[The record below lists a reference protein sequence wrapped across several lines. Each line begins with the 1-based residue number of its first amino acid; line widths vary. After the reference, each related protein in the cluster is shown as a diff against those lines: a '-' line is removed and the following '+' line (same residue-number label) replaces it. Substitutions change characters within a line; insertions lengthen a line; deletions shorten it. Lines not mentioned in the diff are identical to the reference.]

1 MHKTAVS
8 RHPRERGQ
16 AIVLMV
22 LVVVALLGMIGL
34 AVDGGRLYMERR
46 SVQNAADNAALAGA
60 YALCNSGNVVG
71 AAGTSAVQNGY
82 TPSPPNVVVV
92 VQNPP
97 SIGPNAGDAEYVAVS
112 ISSRPALTFGR
123 LVYSGTAETTAR
135 AVARC
140 SLGGGPAGWGNGLV
154 ALNPDAGN
162 VVYGPSSGCIVVNG
176 GGIFVNSSHANAM
189 YMDGGDGAT
198 CPAGTRM
205 KADWIQVV
213 GGAYLPP
220 WVPLYGNPL
229 LYMQPYPP
237 QEGQAPRLDPLASVP
252 VPPISAAAPQP
263 NMPGC
268 TPAFIN
274 SKYNGGNVVIDNHWC
289 TNQVTLYPGRYTSL
303 TITSDAGRPPTYSPV
318 ILSPG
323 LYYIDNFFTVNGDGR
338 VVGNGVTFYIATG
351 AVNLGGSGQAT
362 LSAPAVGIYEGLVFF
377 MSRANGSSFI
387 VNGGST
393 LSLTGTVY
401 GPLARIESSGSG
413 VNKTV
418 NGQFIAN
425 RFYVTGG
432 GQLAI
437 NYDSNVVYQVAGASL
452 IQLSE

>member
-1 MHKTAVS
+1 MRNSAVS
-8 RHPRERGQ
+8 SHPRERGQ

-22 LVVVALLGMIGL
+22 LVFVGLLGIVGL

-46 SVQNAADNAALAGA
+46 SVQNAADNAALAAA
-60 YALCNSGNVVG
+60 YAMCTSGNAN
-71 AAGTSAVQNGY
+71 AAAVASASQNGY
-82 TPSPPNVVVV
+82 VTSPDVGIV
-92 VQNPP
+92 VQTPP
-97 SIGPNAGDAEYVAVS
+97 SSGPNAGDDDFVAV
-112 ISSRPALTFGR
+112 IITSRPKLSFGR

-140 SLGGGPAGWGNGLV
+140 MAGNGPAGWGNGLI

-176 GGIFVNSSHANAM
+176 GGIFVNSSHSSAM
-189 YMDGGDGAT
+189 YLDGGDGST

-213 GGAYLPP
+213 GGAYLPS

-237 QEGQAPRLDPLASVP
+237 QTGQAPRIDPLDAVP
-252 VPPISAAAPQP
+252 VPAIPAAAPLP

-268 TPAFIN
+268 SASFVN
-274 SKYNGGNVVIDNHWC
+274 GVYNGGNVTVGNHWC
-289 TNQVTLYPGRYTSL
+289 TNQVTLSPGRYTSL
-303 TITSDAGRPPTYSPV
+303 TITSDAGLPPTYSPV
-318 ILSPG
+318 ILTPG
-323 LYYIDNFFTVNGDGR
+323 LYYIDNYFTINGNGR
-338 VVGNGVTFYIATG
+338 VVGNGVTFYIDSG

-362 LSAPAVGIYEGLVFF
+362 LSAPGAGTYGGLVFF
-377 MSRANGSSFI
+377 MGRGNGSNFI

-425 RFYVTGG
+425 RFFVTGG

-437 NYDSNVVYQVAGASL
+437 NYDSSLVYQIAGATS